1 MRNPGPAAPDFEERN
16 PGYSGA
22 FVSTLEEEGGEAS
35 DWLLETTSPSILTRL
50 GWSRTSLKPGDRV
63 RADVSPLHDPEEHGG
78 ALDTITSLET
88 GKAYGTNNRVQ
99 EKPNL
104 E

>member
-1 MRNPGPAAPDFEERN
+1 M
-16 PGYSGA
+16 
-22 FVSTLEEEGGEAS
+22 
-35 DWLLETTSPSILTRL
+35 
-50 GWSRTSLKPGDRV
+50 
-63 RADVSPLHDPEEHGG
+63 RADVSPARDPEEHGG

-88 GKAYGTNNRVQ
+88 GKTYGTNNRVQ